1 MHNCVH
7 LGFLLEINFVFCACI
22 CLSFYAIIG
31 LSCNYF
37 CVVYTKCKPCYVMI
51 QDTYSSLDLSQWT
64 EHLSHGLLSLKI
76 ASSLCSAKLPKLQS
90 FWKWPFCNGGCNML
104 LKIIFLSSFSFI
116 FVAKISHDGFPT
128 VGLPSKCGLH
138 HGVVLSQANISWSG
152 PLVQVA
158 PHWNLG
164 VIIDSLCSHIS
175 HKSFTGTFFILNFCL
190 YHMLSKKIT

>member
-31 LSCNYF
+31 LSCNCF

-104 LKIIFLSSFSFI
+104 LKIVFFNLVFHSSLLLRFHMMAFLQLACLLSADYS
-116 FVAKISHDGFPT
+116 VELYSHRPT
-128 VGLPSKCGLH
+128 FHGLDL
-138 HGVVLSQANISWSG
+138 
-152 PLVQVA
+152 
-158 PHWNLG
+158 
-164 VIIDSLCSHIS
+164 
-175 HKSFTGTFFILNFCL
+175 
-190 YHMLSKKIT
+190 

>member
-7 LGFLLEINFVFCACI
+7 LGFLLEINFVFCAFI

-31 LSCNYF
+31 FSCNCF

-104 LKIIFLSSFSFI
+104 LKIVFLSSFSFI
-116 FVAKISHDGFPT
+116 FVAKISHDGFPWVRIT
-128 VGLPSKCGLH
+128 AWSCTLIGQHFMVWTFSAGRTTLKLRSH
-138 HGVVLSQANISWSG
+138 YWLS
-152 PLVQVA
+152 VQ
-158 PHWNLG
+158 
-164 VIIDSLCSHIS
+164 SH
-175 HKSFTGTFFILNFCL
+175 FT
-190 YHMLSKKIT
+190 

>member
-1 MHNCVH
+1 MHNCVQ

-31 LSCNYF
+31 LSCNCF

-51 QDTYSSLDLSQWT
+51 ADTYSSLDLSQWT

-104 LKIIFLSSFSFI
+104 LKIVFYLVFHSSLLLRFHMTAFLQLACLLSADYSMELY
-116 FVAKISHDGFPT
+116 SHRPT
-128 VGLPSKCGLH
+128 FHGLDL
-138 HGVVLSQANISWSG
+138 
-152 PLVQVA
+152 
-158 PHWNLG
+158 
-164 VIIDSLCSHIS
+164 
-175 HKSFTGTFFILNFCL
+175 
-190 YHMLSKKIT
+190 